1 MTTTTTDPLW
11 QQMLSRSDAAL
22 LDPDSA
28 TTDDGAIVSAHLLT
42 VADWLRRNF
51 GHLAPVRDGVILA
64 LQREARAA
72 KEAR

>member
-1 MTTTTTDPLW
+1 MTTTPDPLW

-22 LDPDSA
+22 LDPGSA
-28 TTDDGAIVSAHLLT
+28 ATDDGAITGAHLLT

-51 GHLAPVRDGVILA
+51 GHLAPVRDCVILA

>member
-1 MTTTTTDPLW
+1 MTVSSDPLW
-11 QQMLSRSDAAL
+11 RQMLNRSDAAL

-28 TTDDGAIVSAHLLT
+28 ATDDGAIAAAHLLT
-42 VADWLRRNF
+42 VANWLRRNF
-51 GHLAPVRDGVILA
+51 GYIAPVRDGIILA

>member
-1 MTTTTTDPLW
+1 MTATPDPLW
-11 QQMLSRSDAAL
+11 RQMLNRSDAAL
-22 LDPDSA
+22 QDRDSA
-28 TTDDGAIVSAHLLT
+28 TTDDGAVAAAHLLT

-51 GHLAPVRDGVILA
+51 GYIAPVRDGIILA